1 MCVCVCRIGMQKK
14 TMIIIIFNEFNL
26 TSSSFP
32 SFSSSWIQEEEEEKE
47 DDDDDNVRH
56 ELMMMIMMNL

>member
-1 MCVCVCRIGMQKK
+1 MGMQKK

-32 SFSSSWIQEEEEEKE
+32 SFSSSGIQEDEEE

-56 ELMMMIMMNL
+56 ELMMMIMSDMS